1 MNADLTFIDNV
12 KFNEQGLVPCVAQDY
27 LTKDVLM
34 LAWMNEESLK
44 MTIESGYATYFSRSR
59 QKLWKKG
66 ETSGHLQKVVSLHY
80 DCDGDTVLPIVEQI
94 GPACHTGNRTCFFSP
109 DEPQT
114 ISKVNILLHD
124 YYTIADRKIHPVE
137 GSYTNYLFDKGI
149 DKICKKVGE
158 ESTEVIVAAKN
169 GINKDTSNEIADLLY
184 HLMVLMVEEGVTW
197 DEVFDNL
204 IGRIGMK
211 SEKVQKIMKNGET
224 PRKVDDI

>member
-34 LAWMNEESLK
+34 LAWMNKESLK

-80 DCDGDTVLPIVEQI
+80 DCDGDTVLAIVEQI

-197 DEVFDNL
+197 DDVFDNL